1 MRASISNTCDHKQTF
16 NRNDIMSHTT
26 EMAPYAPLWVVIK
39 THYYLD
45 SCNYPNS
52 KVYTLG
58 GVDHD
63 VSTSTTSAGVLPAPM
78 KDRRNRLLRT
88 EPHRPQ
94 RQYTTLKF
102 TIRASF
108 HWLLRVAPLQCTVTS
123 WSPHGWEDHTHAR
136 LHVNKAAGMVP
147 ASTTTPLK
155 RKQTLETK
163 PHQPQ
168 QQRRATL
175 M

>member
-1 MRASISNTCDHKQTF
+1 MEPNQKAVCSWKDSPNGVTVLSKWSVMRASISNTCDHKQTF

-94 RQYTTLKF
+94 RQYTTLILRSARAF
-102 TIRASF
+102 TGCCEWHHF
-108 HWLLRVAPLQCTVTS
+108 
-123 WSPHGWEDHTHAR
+123 
-136 LHVNKAAGMVP
+136 NVP
-147 ASTTTPLK
+147 
-155 RKQTLETK
+155 
-163 PHQPQ
+163 
-168 QQRRATL
+168 
-175 M
+175 